1 MLYLYGDKCNIMAQ
15 NKRLYWVGI
24 NLKEDTCIICTTK
37 TLLAKFFKV
46 NRITVIRWIDAK
58 KCPEGRLIYQSTI
71 ESLHKP
77 WAKNNSNPL

>member
-1 MLYLYGDKCNIMAQ
+1 MAQ

-24 NLKEDTCIICTTK
+24 DLKEDTCIICTTK

-46 NRITVIRWIDAK
+46 SRITVIRWIDGQ
-58 KCPEGRLIYQSTI
+58 KCPDGRHIYQTSI

-77 WAKNNSNPL
+77 WAKRNGNLL